1 MNFSVQVFNDSC
13 LLKKMQMCI
22 LGNKLLTFFILS
34 GESDFQ
40 MGEFSL
46 YPEVMMTLQI
56 EIREP
61 QRRSES

>member
-1 MNFSVQVFNDSC
+1 
-13 LLKKMQMCI
+13 MCI